1 MNEQEN
7 RQEYSVSVLQILRI
21 LFKYLIPIVLITAV
35 VGAAALVVS
44 AKFIKPK
51 YRAEAM
57 IYVSAKDYAQS
68 GEVSTGNLS
77 VAKQLVN
84 TYSIILK
91 TDNVLNEVVESL
103 GGGVTSAK
111 IKAGLSASSVENTE
125 IFKIIYV
132 DTDRELAAKVV
143 DAVAEIAPQKI
154 IDVVKTGEAS
164 VIQKQGSKLAVRV
177 SPNVARNTAV
187 AAAAAFI
194 ISALF
199 FVLIS
204 LLDTKVRSVEDL
216 SDMFGYPV
224 LGSIPTITADL
235 EAAERTEEDDE

>member
-1 MNEQEN
+1 MNEKEN
-7 RQEYSVSVLQILRI
+7 SQEYSISVIQILRI
-21 LFKYLIPIVLITAV
+21 LLRYLLPILIITAV
-35 VGAAALVVS
+35 VGAAAFVIS
-44 AKFIKPK
+44 AKFIRPK

-57 IYVSAKDYAQS
+57 IYVSAKYYAQ

-91 TDNVLNEVVESL
+91 TDSVLSEVVESL
-103 GGGVTSAK
+103 GGSVTASR
-111 IKAGLSASSVENTE
+111 IKANLSASSVDNTE
-125 IFKIIYV
+125 IFRIYYV
-132 DTDRELAAKVV
+132 DTDRELAARVI

-164 VIQKQGSKLAVRV
+164 VIQKQGDKPAVRI
-177 SPNVARNTAV
+177 SPNVTRNTAV

-194 ISALF
+194 ISAVA

-204 LLDTKVRSVEDL
+204 MLDTRVRTAEDL
-216 SDMFGYPV
+216 TDMFGYPV
-224 LGSIPTITADL
+224 LGTIPTITADL
-235 EAAERTEEDDE
+235 ENVEKTEEDDE